1 MPEPKQVWR
10 KPDNRHIFHPTEK
23 RYSFVGSFLLV
34 PAPLRKGFSNRSRPN
49 PQLLPYQGRGA
60 IFKAPLRCTEEFG
73 ERSADLC
80 VHGSLQKKAI
90 QFYLIDSTFHHKRFQ
105 FRPFEGALEGS
116 KCVASKRIALG

>member
-10 KPDNRHIFHPTEK
+10 EPDNRHIFHPTEK

-34 PAPLRKGFSNRSRPN
+34 PTPLRKGFSNRSRPN
-49 PQLLPYQGRGA
+49 PQPLSWQGRGA
-60 IFKAPLRCTEEFG
+60 IFKAPLRIGEGFG

-80 VHGSLQKKAI
+80 IHGSLEKKAI
-90 QFYLIDSTFHHKRFQ
+90 HHKRFR